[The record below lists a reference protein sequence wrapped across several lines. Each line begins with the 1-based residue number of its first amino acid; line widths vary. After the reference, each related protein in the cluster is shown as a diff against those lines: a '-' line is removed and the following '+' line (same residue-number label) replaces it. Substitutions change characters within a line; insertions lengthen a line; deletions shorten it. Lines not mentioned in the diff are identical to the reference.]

1 MFLKRSSIYFAA
13 LLLLFSFCKEPV
25 ISDSDLIPQDKLGVE
40 YTDTLT
46 LVSEVVRED
55 SLRTDELTINV
66 LGNMNDAVFG
76 KSNASIYFQLRLQT
90 NTVDLGTGLQLD
102 SAVLMLQYAGNYG
115 NTKMPQNIVV
125 YELDELL
132 NKDSIYF
139 SNKEFRVKPAEI
151 GRINNFIP
159 NFSDS
164 INTRYKKYAP
174 HLRVK
179 LDPAWAANLMNQLG
193 TGNVAS
199 SENFTTNYLKG
210 LYIRAEENAGGNSMV
225 YVDLKA
231 NASSLLLYY
240 KNTERDTTLSL
251 IVNSDAATVSNF
263 KHDYNGSVAQQFL
276 QSNRMPDS
284 LVLVQSMAGLKTKF
298 TVPNMKNLGKISI
311 NKAELVV
318 TNFKNNIDIASVYG
332 VPGRLTINASD
343 SLGKNTLIEDQ
354 VVSDSYFGGEKV
366 TTTNL
371 NNSLNKYNF
380 NLAVYYQKILDG
392 SKEDYGLY
400 ILTFPSTRIA
410 DRLIAGGGNHSKYPL
425 KLKLTYTKIN

>member
-1 MFLKRSSIYFAA
+1 MFFKGRSIFFAA

-25 ISDSDLIPQDKLGVE
+25 ISDSDLIPQDKLGIE

-46 LVSEVVRED
+46 LVTEVVRED
-55 SLRTDELTINV
+55 SLRTDELAINV

-76 KSNASIYFQLRLQT
+76 KSNASIYFQLKLQT
-90 NTVDLGTGLQLD
+90 NTVDLGTSLQLD
-102 SAVLMLQYAGNYG
+102 SAILMLQYAGSYG
-115 NTKMPQNIVV
+115 NTKVPQNIVV

-132 NKDSIYF
+132 YKDSIYF
-139 SNKEFRVKPAEI
+139 SNKQFVVKPTEI
-151 GRINNFIP
+151 GRKNNFVP

-164 INTRYKKYAP
+164 VNTRYRKYAP

-179 LDPAWAANLMNQLG
+179 LDPTWATNLMNQLG

-210 LYIRAEENAGGNSMV
+210 LYIKAEENAGGKGMA
-225 YVDLKA
+225 YLDLKA
-231 NASSLLLYY
+231 GSSTLLLYY
-240 KNTERDTTLSL
+240 KNAERDTTLSL
-251 IVNSDAATVSNF
+251 IVNNDAATVSHF
-263 KHDYNGSVAQQFL
+263 KHDYASSVAEQFL
-276 QSNRMPDS
+276 QGNRMPDS
-284 LVLVQSMAGLKTKF
+284 LILLQSLAGLKTKV
-298 TVPNMKNLGKISI
+298 TVPHLKNLGKISI
-311 NKAELVV
+311 NKAELMV
-318 TNFKNNIDIASVYG
+318 TNFKNNLDIASVFA

-343 SLGKNTLIEDQ
+343 SLEKNTLVEDQ

-366 TTTNL
+366 IQTSP

-380 NLAVYYQKILDG
+380 NLAVYYQKVIDG

-400 ILTFPSTRIA
+400 ILTFPSSRIA